1 MENVTCAHEKNVY
14 SAVLGWSVLS
24 ISGKS
29 IWSSVSLRTIVS
41 LLIFCLDH
49 LSIDTSGMSKCP
61 TIVELLSISSFMF
74 VINSFKKK
82 KDLLIYERH
91 RERGGD
97 TAEGEAG
104 SSQGARCRTRSRGP
118 GIVS

>member
-61 TIVELLSISSFMF
+61 TIVELLSIPLCLLLTPL
-74 VINSFKKK
+74 KKK
-82 KDLLIYERH
+82 KIYLFMRDTEREVETQQ
-91 RERGGD
+91 REKQ
-97 TAEGEAG
+97 APHGEPDAG
-104 SSQGARCRTRSRGP
+104 LDP
-118 GIVS
+118 GVLGS